1 MTKNFSGGKGAKK
14 RARKYVNNR
23 NQTRQL
29 IEKSQNQE
37 YAKLIKALGCRRFT
51 CLCSDGIERMTW
63 IPGSLHWIR
72 FRVDDYV
79 LVSIRVELDSL
90 KCDIL
95 HKYNSTEVQQ
105 LTEKKLIQKILQKE
119 DRENNQNLLDLEVE
133 VEVEDP
139 KQDEPIEVGDSFFDD
154 I

>member
-29 IEKSQNQE
+29 VEKSQNQE
-37 YAKLIKALGCRRFT
+37 YAKLTKALGCRRFT

-95 HKYNSTEVQQ
+95 HKYNPTEVQQ

-119 DRENNQNLLDLEVE
+119 DRENNQNLLDLEQ

-139 KQDEPIEVGDSFFDD
+139 KQDEALEVGDSFFDD